1 MSKNHFTYV
10 NTVEDGKCPF
20 CGGFVPQGV
29 SVCESCHAM
38 HGERIDGS
46 GSFLL
51 LPVLGAALF
60 AGAWVG
66 VSLKNGFWG
75 VVTGFAVLIPCAIG
89 IMKLCIS
96 KGWFR

>member
-1 MSKNHFTYV
+1 MSKKNFTYV

-29 SVCESCHAM
+29 SVCESCHAV
-38 HGERIDGS
+38 HGEKIEGA

-60 AGAWVG
+60 AGGVVG
-66 VSLKNGFWG
+66 VHFKNGFWG
-75 VVTGFAVLIPCAIG
+75 VVAGFAIFIPCAVG
-89 IMKLCIS
+89 IMKFCTS